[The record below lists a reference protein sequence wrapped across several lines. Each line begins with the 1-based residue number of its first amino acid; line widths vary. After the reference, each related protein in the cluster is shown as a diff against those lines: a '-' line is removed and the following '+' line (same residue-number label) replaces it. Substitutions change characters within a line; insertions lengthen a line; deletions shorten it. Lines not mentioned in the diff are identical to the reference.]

1 MSNPFASLAAAA
13 GLACAV
19 SVAAAPA
26 VAAPQVV
33 ASIKPIHSLVAAVM
47 EGVGTPALIVKG
59 AASPHTYA
67 MKPSDAKALASAD
80 VVVWVGPE
88 FEGFLAKPLASA
100 GKATVVALMDAPG
113 MTLLDARE
121 GGAWEPH
128 DHGHEHGHGDKHEH
142 DHKAG
147 HDDHGHDAV
156 NSHIWLSPANA
167 KRIVAVTAEAL
178 SAKDPANAGTYAA
191 NAARTAAALDAL
203 DGELKTAL
211 APVAGRPFVVFHDAY
226 QYFEAAY
233 GLSGVGAITVNPD
246 RRPSAKRLAAIRD
259 TIKGLGAVCVFAEPQ
274 FEPTLVNTVVE
285 GTRARTGTLDAEA
298 ADIPEGPALY
308 PTLMRRLA
316 SSLAGCLKG

>member
-1 MSNPFASLAAAA
+1 MRHRFVSLAAA
-13 GLACAV
+13 
-19 SVAAAPA
+19 SVLVLAAASA
-26 VAAPQVV
+26 SAAPPQVV

-80 VVVWVGPE
+80 VVVWIGPE
-88 FEGFLAKPLASA
+88 FEGFLAKPLEAA
-100 GKATVVALMDAPG
+100 KKATVVELMEAPG

-128 DHGHEHGHGDKHEH
+128 DHGHEHGHDH
-142 DHKAG
+142 DHKAAAG
-147 HDDHGHDAV
+147 HDDHGHDHDEV

-167 KRIVAVTAEAL
+167 KRIVAVTADAL
-178 SAKDPANAGTYAA
+178 SARDPANAGTYAV
-191 NAARTAAALDAL
+191 NAARTAAALDTL
-203 DGELKTAL
+203 DAELKASL

-233 GLSGVGAITVNPD
+233 GLSGVGAITVSPD
-246 RRPSAKRLAAIRD
+246 RRPSAKRLSAIRD
-259 TIKGLGAVCVFAEPQ
+259 KIKGLGAVCVFAEPQ

-285 GTRARTGTLDAEA
+285 GTKARTGTLDAEA
-298 ADIPEGPALY
+298 ADLPEGPDLY

-316 SSLAGCLKG
+316 SSLVSCLKG

>member
-1 MSNPFASLAAAA
+1 MSNPLASLAAAA

-47 EGVGTPALIVKG
+47 EGVGSPALIVKG

-80 VVVWVGPE
+80 VVVWIGPE

-100 GKATVVALMDAPG
+100 KKATVVELMDAPG

-128 DHGHEHGHGDKHEH
+128 DHGHEHGHDHKH
-142 DHKAG
+142 DHKADLG
-147 HDDHGHDAV
+147 GHGHDEV

-167 KRIVAVTAEAL
+167 KRIVAVTADAL

-191 NAARTAAALDAL
+191 NAARTATALDAL

-259 TIKGLGAVCVFAEPQ
+259 KIKSLGAVCVFAEPQ

-285 GTRARTGTLDAEA
+285 GTQARTGTLDAEA
-298 ADIPEGPALY
+298 ADIAEGPDLY

-316 SSLAGCLKG
+316 SSLTGCLKG

>member
-1 MSNPFASLAAAA
+1 MRHRFASLAAASVLV
-13 GLACAV
+13 LAAA
-19 SVAAAPA
+19 SAAAAP
-26 VAAPQVV
+26 PQVV

-80 VVVWVGPE
+80 VVVWIGPE
-88 FEGFLAKPLASA
+88 FEGFLAKPLEAA
-100 GKATVVALMDAPG
+100 KKATVVELMEAPG
-113 MTLLDARE
+113 LTLLDARE

-128 DHGHEHGHGDKHEH
+128 DHGHEHGH
-142 DHKAG
+142 DHKPAAGHG
-147 HDDHGHDAV
+147 HDDHDEV

-167 KRIVAVTAEAL
+167 KRIVAVTADAL

-203 DGELKTAL
+203 DAELKTTL

-226 QYFEAAY
+226 QYFEAHY
-233 GLSGVGAITVNPD
+233 GLSGVGAITVSPD
-246 RRPSAKRLAAIRD
+246 RRPSVKRLSAIRD
-259 TIKGLGAVCVFAEPQ
+259 KIKGLGAVCVFAEPQ
-274 FEPTLVNTVVE
+274 FEPTLVNTAVE
-285 GTRARTGTLDAEA
+285 GTQARTGTLDAEA
-298 ADIPEGPALY
+298 ADLPEGPDLY

-316 SSLAGCLKG
+316 SSLVSCLKG

>member
-1 MSNPFASLAAAA
+1 MRNRFASLAAAA

-19 SVAAAPA
+19 SVAAVPA

-47 EGVGTPALIVKG
+47 EGVGSPALIVKG

-80 VVVWVGPE
+80 VVVWIGPA

-100 GKATVVALMDAPG
+100 GKATVVELMDAPG
-113 MTLLDARE
+113 LTLLDARE
-121 GGAWEPH
+121 GGAWEAH
-128 DHGHEHGHGDKHEH
+128 DHGHKHDH
-142 DHKAG
+142 DHKHGHG
-147 HDDHGHDAV
+147 HDDHDHDEV
-156 NSHIWLSPANA
+156 NSHIWLSPPNA

-191 NAARTAAALDAL
+191 NAARVSAALDAL
-203 DGELKTAL
+203 DAELKAAL

-226 QYFEAAY
+226 QYFEAYY
-233 GLSGVGAITVNPD
+233 GLNGVGAITVSPD

-259 TIKGLGAVCVFAEPQ
+259 KIKSLGAVCVFAEPQ

-285 GTRARTGTLDAEA
+285 GTQARTGTLDAEA
-298 ADIPEGPALY
+298 ADIAEGPDLY

-316 SSLAGCLKG
+316 SSLADCLKG

>member
-1 MSNPFASLAAAA
+1 MRNRFASLAAAA

-19 SVAAAPA
+19 SVAAVPA

-47 EGVGTPALIVKG
+47 EGVGSPALIVKG

-80 VVVWVGPE
+80 VVVWIGPA

-100 GKATVVALMDAPG
+100 GKATVVELMDAPG
-113 MTLLDARE
+113 LTLLDARE
-121 GGAWEPH
+121 GGAWEAH
-128 DHGHEHGHGDKHEH
+128 DHGHKHDH
-142 DHKAG
+142 DHKHGHG
-147 HDDHGHDAV
+147 HDDHDHDEV
-156 NSHIWLSPANA
+156 NSHIWLSPPNA

-191 NAARTAAALDAL
+191 NAARISAALDAL
-203 DGELKTAL
+203 DAELKAAL

-226 QYFEAAY
+226 QYFEAYY
-233 GLSGVGAITVNPD
+233 GLNGVGAITVSPD

-259 TIKGLGAVCVFAEPQ
+259 KIKSLGAVCVFAEPQ

-285 GTRARTGTLDAEA
+285 GTQARTGTLDAEA
-298 ADIPEGPALY
+298 ADIAEGPDLY

-316 SSLAGCLKG
+316 SSLADCLKG